1 MPEDKNKNTS
11 ASCSVSVV
19 GVIQIVFIILKLT
32 DNKVISTWPWWKVF
46 LPLIVSSSLGLVLCC
61 CGVFCICIGASCS
74 PMENEN
80 KVEVYHPHP
89 EIIKTNEVI
98 VNDVENGV

>member
-46 LPLIVSSSLGLVLCC
+46 LPLIVSSSLGLFLCC

-74 PMENEN
+74 PIEKND
-80 KVEVYHPHP
+80 KVVVYHPQP
-89 EIIKTNEVI
+89 EFIKTNEVI
-98 VNDVENGV
+98 DTDVENGV